1 MKAILIVLDS
11 VGIGAAP
18 DAAEYGDAGA
28 NTLAHLAEAANGIH
42 LPTLQ
47 RLGLGN
53 IPALISSGEPLRGVP
68 AVEQPLAG
76 YGAMQEVSK
85 GKDTTTGHWE
95 IAGLE
100 LARGFHLFPKGPP
113 SFPPELVTAFEEKT
127 GRRLIGNQAAS
138 GTAIIQE
145 LGKRQMREGAWIVY
159 TSADSVFQIAAH
171 EEIIPLDE
179 LYRACE
185 TARALCDPYQVGRV
199 IARPFVGRPGA
210 FQRTEN
216 RRDYSY
222 PLPEPTVLDR
232 LKTAGIPVTGV
243 GKIEDIFAHRGLTR
257 SFHTNTT
264 SASQQQVLELVRGRA
279 DGLIFANFI
288 DFDML
293 YGHRRDAKGYAAA
306 LEQTDRFFSD
316 LLAMLCPG
324 DWLIVTADHGNDP
337 TFHGTDHTREYV
349 PLLAY
354 QPNRSGRSPSYAKKS
369 RDLSGGGLLTLASEG
384 SAILKM
390 PRNLP
395 RGASLGIRHGFYD
408 VAQSLAAIFGLPPM
422 PRGKAFVERKA

>member
-1 MKAILIVLDS
+1 MHVMLIVLDS

-28 NTLAHLAEAANGIH
+28 NTLAHLAKAVGGIR

-53 IPALISSGEPLRGVP
+53 IPALIPAGSAILGVP
-68 AVEQPLAG
+68 AAKQPLAS
-76 YGAMQEVSK
+76 YGAMREVSK

-100 LARGFHLFPKGPP
+100 LSRGFHLFPKGPP
-113 SFPPELVTAFEEKT
+113 SFPAELVAAFESRT

-138 GTAIIQE
+138 GIAIIQA
-145 LGKRQMREGAWIVY
+145 LGERQMREGAWIVY

-171 EEIIPLDE
+171 EGVIPLNE

-185 TARALCDPYQVGRV
+185 IARALCDPYQVGRV
-199 IARPFVGRPGA
+199 IARPFVGQPGA

-216 RRDYSY
+216 RRDYSF
-222 PLPEPTVLDR
+222 PLPELTVLDR
-232 LKTAGIPVTGV
+232 LKSAGVAVTGV

-257 SFHTNTT
+257 SFHTNSTN
-264 SASQQQVLELVRGRA
+264 ASQEQVLQLARSQA
-279 DGLIFANFI
+279 DGLIFANLI

-293 YGHRRDAKGYAAA
+293 YGHRRDAHGYAAA
-306 LEQTDRFFSD
+306 LEKTDLFFRD
-316 LLAMLCPG
+316 LLAVLRPT
-324 DWLIVTADHGNDP
+324 DWLIITADHGNDP
-337 TFHGTDHTREYV
+337 TFRGTDHTREYV

-354 QPNRSGRSPSYAKKS
+354 QPGRPGY
-369 RDLSGGGLLTLASEG
+369 
-384 SAILKM
+384 
-390 PRNLP
+390 
-395 RGASLGIRHGFYD
+395 SLGIRNGFYD
-408 VAQSLAAIFGLPPM
+408 IAQSLAMIFGLPPI
-422 PRGKAFVERKA
+422 PRGATFVKQKP

>member
-1 MKAILIVLDS
+1 MNVILIVLDS

-18 DAAEYGDAGA
+18 DATEYGDAGA
-28 NTLAHLAEAANGIH
+28 NTLAHLAEAVNGIH
-42 LPTLQ
+42 LPTLH

-53 IPALISSGEPLRGVP
+53 IPALMPAGSPIRGVP
-68 AVEQPLAG
+68 PAEPPLAG
-76 YGAMQEVSK
+76 YGAMREVSK

-113 SFPPELVTAFEEKT
+113 SFPPKLVAAFEHKT

-138 GTAIIQE
+138 GTTIIQE
-145 LGKRQMREGAWIVY
+145 LGERQMREGAWIVY

-171 EEIIPLDE
+171 EEIIPLRE

-222 PLPEPTVLDR
+222 PLPEPTVLDH
-232 LKTAGIPVTGV
+232 LTAAGVPVTGV
-243 GKIEDIFAHRGLTR
+243 GKIEDIFAHRGLTQ

-264 SASQQQVLELVRGRA
+264 SASQQQVLKLARCQT
-279 DGLIFANFI
+279 DGLVFANFI

-293 YGHRRDAKGYAAA
+293 YGHRRDAHGYAAA
-306 LEQTDRFFSD
+306 LEQTDRFLGD
-316 LLAMLCPG
+316 LLALLRST
-324 DWLIVTADHGNDP
+324 DWLIITADHGNDP

-354 QPNRSGRSPSYAKKS
+354 QPGRPG
-369 RDLSGGGLLTLASEG
+369 R
-384 SAILKM
+384 
-390 PRNLP
+390 
-395 RGASLGIRHGFYD
+395 SLGIRHGFYD
-408 VAQSLAAIFGLPPM
+408 VAQSLATIFCLPPM
-422 PRGKAFVERKA
+422 PHGEAFVDRQA

>member
-1 MKAILIVLDS
+1 MKTILIVLDS

-18 DAAEYGDAGA
+18 DAAKYGDTGA
-28 NTLAHLAEAANGIH
+28 NTLAHLAEAAGGIR

-53 IPALISSGEPLRGVP
+53 IPALIPDGTPIRGVP
-68 AVEQPLAG
+68 AAEKPLAG
-76 YGAMQEVSK
+76 YGALREVSQ

-113 SFPPELVTAFEEKT
+113 SFPPELVAAFEAGT
-127 GRRLIGNQAAS
+127 GRRLIGNRAAS

-145 LGKRQMREGAWIVY
+145 LGARQMREGAWIVY

-171 EEIIPLDE
+171 EEIIPLSE

-199 IARPFVGRPGA
+199 IARPFMGRPGA

-232 LKTAGIPVTGV
+232 LKTAGVPVAGV

-264 SASQQQVLELVRGRA
+264 NASQQQIMELAQAGA
-279 DGLIFANFI
+279 GGLIFANLI

-293 YGHRRDAKGYAAA
+293 YGHRRDAAGYARA
-306 LEQTDRFFSD
+306 LEQTDLFFKN
-316 LLAMLCPG
+316 LLAVLHSD

-337 TFHGTDHTREYV
+337 TFRGTDHTREYA
-349 PLLAY
+349 PLLVY
-354 QPNRSGRSPSYAKKS
+354 RPGRPG
-369 RDLSGGGLLTLASEG
+369 R
-384 SAILKM
+384 
-390 PRNLP
+390 
-395 RGASLGIRHGFYD
+395 SLGIRHGFYD
-408 VAQSLAAIFGLPPM
+408 VAQSIATIFGLPPM
-422 PRGKAFVERKA
+422 PRGESFVTRHFELTDFGDGGRALQGNTASGFPPSRDGTGTR

>member
-1 MKAILIVLDS
+1 MNVILIVLDS

-28 NTLAHLAEAANGIH
+28 NTLAHLAEAVGGIH
-42 LPTLQ
+42 LPNLQ

-53 IPALISSGEPLRGVP
+53 IPALIYPGAALCGVP
-68 AVEQPLAG
+68 AAEQPMAG
-76 YGAMQEVSK
+76 YGAMREVSK

-100 LARGFHLFPKGPP
+100 LFRGFHLFPKGPP
-113 SFPPELVTAFEEKT
+113 SFPPELVATFEQKT

-145 LGKRQMREGAWIVY
+145 LGERQMREGAWIVY

-171 EEIIPLDE
+171 EEIISLSE

-185 TARALCDPYQVGRV
+185 TARALCNPYQIGRV
-199 IARPFVGRPGA
+199 IARPFLGRPGD
-210 FQRTEN
+210 FRRTEN

-232 LKTAGIPVTGV
+232 LKAADVPVIGV
-243 GKIEDIFAHRGLTR
+243 GKIEDIFAHQGLTR

-264 SASQQQVLELVRGRA
+264 SASQQQVLELAHGRPG
-279 DGLIFANFI
+279 GLIFANFI

-293 YGHRRDAKGYAAA
+293 YGHRRDARGYATA
-306 LEQTDRFFSD
+306 LEQTDRYFGD
-316 LLAMLCPG
+316 LLAVLRPV
-324 DWLIVTADHGNDP
+324 DWLIITADHGNDP

-354 QPNRSGRSPSYAKKS
+354 QPGRHG
-369 RDLSGGGLLTLASEG
+369 R
-384 SAILKM
+384 
-390 PRNLP
+390 
-395 RGASLGIRHGFYD
+395 SLGIRHGFYD
-408 VAQSLAAIFGLPPM
+408 VAQSMATIFGLPPM
-422 PRGKAFVERKA
+422 PRGVSFVACPP

>member
-1 MKAILIVLDS
+1 MRMNVILIVLDS
-11 VGIGAAP
+11 VGNGAAP

-28 NTLAHLAEAANGIH
+28 NTLAHLAEAVGGIH
-42 LPTLQ
+42 LPILQ
-47 RLGLGN
+47 QLGLGN
-53 IPALISSGEPLRGVP
+53 IPALMPAGSPIRGVP
-68 AVEQPLAG
+68 AAEQPLAG
-76 YGAMQEVSK
+76 YGAMREVSQ

-95 IAGLE
+95 LAGLE
-100 LARGFHLFPKGPP
+100 MARGFHLFPKGPP
-113 SFPPELVTAFEEKT
+113 SFPSELVTAFEART

-138 GTAIIQE
+138 GIAIIQE
-145 LGKRQMREGAWIVY
+145 LGERQMREGAWIVY

-171 EEIIPLDE
+171 EEIIPLSE

-185 TARALCDPYQVGRV
+185 IARFLCDPYQVGRV

-232 LKTAGIPVTGV
+232 LKAAGVPVTGV

-264 SASQQQVLELVRGRA
+264 SASQQQVMELARDGT
-279 DGLIFANFI
+279 DGLTFANLI

-306 LEQTDRFFSD
+306 LEQTDRFFND
-316 LLAMLCPG
+316 LLAVLRSD

-349 PLLAY
+349 PLLVY
-354 QPNRSGRSPSYAKKS
+354 QPGRP
-369 RDLSGGGLLTLASEG
+369 GH
-384 SAILKM
+384 
-390 PRNLP
+390 
-395 RGASLGIRHGFYD
+395 SLGIRHGFYD
-408 VAQSLAAIFGLPPM
+408 VAQSMATIFGLLPM
-422 PRGKAFVERKA
+422 PRGVSFVGNLMKQTPNIQHRTPNAE

>member
-1 MKAILIVLDS
+1 MKVILIVLDS

-42 LPTLQ
+42 LPNLQ

-53 IPALISSGEPLRGVP
+53 IPALIPSGAPLRGVP
-68 AVEQPLAG
+68 AAEQPLAS
-76 YGAMQEVSK
+76 YGAMREASK

-100 LARGFHLFPKGPP
+100 LVRGFHLFPKGPP
-113 SFPPELVTAFEEKT
+113 SFPPELVAAFEQQT
-127 GRRLIGNQAAS
+127 GRGLIGNQAAS

-145 LGKRQMREGAWIVY
+145 LGERQMREGAWIVY

-171 EEIIPLDE
+171 EEIIPLSE
-179 LYRACE
+179 LYRACGI
-185 TARALCDPYQVGRV
+185 ARALCDPYQVGRV
-199 IARPFVGRPGA
+199 IARPFAGRPGA
-210 FQRTEN
+210 FRRTEN

-232 LKTAGIPVTGV
+232 LKAAGVPVTGV
-243 GKIEDIFAHRGLTR
+243 GKIEDIFYHRGLTQ

-264 SASQQQVLELVRGRA
+264 SASQQQVLELAHSGT

-293 YGHRRDAKGYAAA
+293 YGHRRDARGYAAS
-306 LEQTDRFFSD
+306 LEQTDLFFGN
-316 LLAMLCPG
+316 LLPVLGPE
-324 DWLIVTADHGNDP
+324 DRLIVTADHGNDP
-337 TFHGTDHTREYV
+337 TFKGTDHTREYV

-354 QPNRSGRSPSYAKKS
+354 QPGRPG
-369 RDLSGGGLLTLASEG
+369 R
-384 SAILKM
+384 
-390 PRNLP
+390 
-395 RGASLGIRHGFYD
+395 SLGIRHGFYD
-408 VAQSLAAIFGLPPM
+408 VAQSLATIFGLPPM
-422 PRGKAFVERKA
+422 PRGKTFVERGSRTTDIGNTR

>member
-1 MKAILIVLDS
+1 
-11 VGIGAAP
+11 
-18 DAAEYGDAGA
+18 
-28 NTLAHLAEAANGIH
+28 
-42 LPTLQ
+42 
-47 RLGLGN
+47 
-53 IPALISSGEPLRGVP
+53 
-68 AVEQPLAG
+68 
-76 YGAMQEVSK
+76 
-85 GKDTTTGHWE
+85 
-95 IAGLE
+95 
-100 LARGFHLFPKGPP
+100 
-113 SFPPELVTAFEEKT
+113 
-127 GRRLIGNQAAS
+127 
-138 GTAIIQE
+138 
-145 LGKRQMREGAWIVY
+145 MREGAWIVY

-171 EEIIPLDE
+171 EEIIPLSE

-185 TARALCDPYQVGRV
+185 TARMLCDPYQVGRV

-232 LKTAGIPVTGV
+232 LKAAGVPVTGV
-243 GKIEDIFAHRGLTR
+243 GKIEDVFAHRGLTR

-279 DGLIFANFI
+279 DGLIFANLI

-316 LLAMLCPG
+316 LLAVLRSD

-349 PLLAY
+349 PLLVY
-354 QPNRSGRSPSYAKKS
+354 QPGRPG
-369 RDLSGGGLLTLASEG
+369 R
-384 SAILKM
+384 
-390 PRNLP
+390 
-395 RGASLGIRHGFYD
+395 SLGIRHGFYD
-408 VAQSLAAIFGLPPM
+408 VAQSLATIFGLPPM
-422 PRGKAFVERKA
+422 LRGVSFV